1 VTRVLAHELGVTWVC
16 DETMERASHAL
27 AHGGRVWL
35 VDPVGDDLGL
45 ERALALG
52 RPAAVIQLLDRHNR
66 DGAALAARLGVPL
79 LRVPDEVPDSPFE
92 VLPVLDVPRWH
103 ERGLWWAAKRALV
116 VPEAVGT
123 GRYFAVGRGPVG
135 VHPVLRL
142 RPPRGLAGRAPE
154 HLLVGHG
161 PPLHG
166 PEVGAALDDAL
177 GRSVR
182 DVPALVRALVPFG
195 R

>member
-1 VTRVLAHELGVTWVC
+1 VTRVLAHELGVTWVL

-27 AHGGRVWL
+27 AHEGRVWL
-35 VDPVGDDLGL
+35 VDPVADGEGL
-45 ERALALG
+45 EHALALG

-79 LRVPDEVPDSPFE
+79 LRLPEAVPDSPFE
-92 VLPVLDVPRWH
+92 VLPVLDLPRWH

-135 VHPVLRL
+135 VHPILRL
-142 RPPRGLAGRAPE
+142 RPPKGLGGRAPE

-166 PEVGAALDDAL
+166 AGTAAALDGAL
-177 GRSVR
+177 RRSVR
-182 DVPALVRALVPFG
+182 DVPALVRALVPLG